1 MIIVVAIYSTNIFV
15 GNAFCDFFTRDIL
28 WVVVAFTITYMSQ
41 KSSYYNKSKK
51 RFKSKIWLKNIEY

>member
-1 MIIVVAIYSTNIFV
+1 MIIMVAIYSTNIFV

-51 RFKSKIWLKNIEY
+51 RFKSKI